1 MQPPR
6 RRRVGELSFVLL
18 LVVFSLFMLWQAY
31 SISKFESITS
41 AGAFP
46 MFATAVMVITG
57 LLIAGQT
64 ARAQPLPGPD
74 GESQWQQFLREI
86 TPGVLVGFT
95 VSIAVYMALLDVL
108 GFLIASY
115 LFLVVSMWILGSR
128 RIVLNFVVSALSLA
142 AIYIIFQTVFSVV
155 LPAGTVLKG
164 LMP

>member
-74 GESQWQQFLREI
+74 CESQWQQFLREI

-128 RIVLNFVVSALSLA
+128 RIVLNFVVSVLSLA

-155 LPAGTVLKG
+155 LPAGRVLKG
-164 LMP
+164 LMS

>member
-6 RRRVGELSFVLL
+6 RRRVAELSFVLL

-64 ARAQPLPGPD
+64 ARAKPLPGPD
-74 GESQWQQFLREI
+74 GESQWQQFLWEI

-164 LMP
+164 LMS